1 MFSFI
6 LIVLVV
12 IGLVGMFKNME
23 KEERAVVLRG
33 GLDVVKST
41 SAYSVTIAK
50 DTGKLAFSSGE
61 WVGKSISLEHQ
72 DQLDSISKFSA
83 DINTKGGAVKVGVKV
98 AKDHLDVVGIDGW
111 NKDLKTANTALDAAL
126 TAARSARTTES

>member
-1 MFSFI
+1 MYFI

-12 IGLVGMFKNME
+12 IGLVGLFKSMD
-23 KEERAVVLRG
+23 KSERAVVLRG
-33 GLDVVKST
+33 GLDVVKAT

-50 DTGKLAFSSGE
+50 DTGKLAYQSGE
-61 WVGKSISLEHQ
+61 YLGKSVSLEHQ
-72 DQLDSISKFSA
+72 ESLDSISKFST

-111 NKDLKTANTALDAAL
+111 NKDLKTANNALEAAL
-126 TAARSARTTES
+126 TAARSNRPAAE